1 MKYAKVERSLLIAGG
16 VAAIG
21 VCVLMVTAFITV
33 TLMRPD
39 YDPLMQ
45 AASLLGESG
54 SPYALFFNIAHF
66 LVPGLLLILFAVSLC
81 LAVGEHA
88 SGKVAAGLVALA
100 GLSVLLSGI
109 FPMSPTSDTQSAI
122 HENLS
127 VPFFLGMPSAALLMG
142 QVLAHKANSQSLRK
156 FSRTI
161 GLLLVV
167 LVVVYVPL
175 MPTATVPAGLFQ
187 RVYLSAIHVW
197 LVVMGIWLL
206 RFSKA
211 QYPEGNQTS

>member
-1 MKYAKVERSLLIAGG
+1 MKYSKYERPLLTAGG

-21 VCVLMVTAFITV
+21 VCVLMVTAFLTV

-39 YDPLMQ
+39 YDPLTQ

-54 SPYALFFNIAHF
+54 SPYALLFNIAHF
-66 LVPGLLLILFAVSLC
+66 LVPGLLLILFAASLC
-81 LAVGEHA
+81 LAVGDHA
-88 SGKVAAGLVALA
+88 SGKAAAGLVALA

-122 HENLS
+122 HENLG
-127 VPFFLGMPSAALLMG
+127 VPFFLGMPCAALLMG
-142 QVLAHKANSQSLRK
+142 QALADKTGSASLRK

-161 GLLLVV
+161 GFLLIV
-167 LVVVYVPL
+167 LVAVYAPL
-175 MPTATVPAGLFQ
+175 MPTAAVPAGLFQ

-211 QYPEGNQTS
+211 QYQERNQTS